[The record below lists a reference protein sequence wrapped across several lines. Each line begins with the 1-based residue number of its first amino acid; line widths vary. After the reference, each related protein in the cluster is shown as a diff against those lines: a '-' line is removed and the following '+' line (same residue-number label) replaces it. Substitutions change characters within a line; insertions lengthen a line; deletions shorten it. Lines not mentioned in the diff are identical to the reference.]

1 MLEFVLVG
9 FCIIS
14 SIILAISIFTSLA
27 GDFFNADISC
37 GVAPETA
44 FYWFVLAC
52 ALYYMAKLMGV
63 L

>member
-1 MLEFVLVG
+1 MLAFALVG
-9 FCIIS
+9 FCIVT
-14 SIILAISIFTSLA
+14 SIILAVSIFTALA

-37 GVAPETA
+37 GVTPETA
-44 FYWFVLAC
+44 FYWFALAC

>member
-1 MLEFVLVG
+1 MLAFVLVG
-9 FCIIS
+9 FCIVS
-14 SIILAISIFTSLA
+14 SIILAISIFVSLA

-37 GVAPETA
+37 GVAPENA
-44 FYWFVLAC
+44 FYLFALSC